1 MIRAKDTTKVGT
13 QFRYESG
20 RESDSNREEMYR
32 KLGLPVP
39 VIILLAALAVPRV
52 VTHNLSIFPEGS
64 FVNSLLVFVPLVIWL
79 TFVLWRRVPYPFLTL
94 TVVGL
99 AYGVLLA
106 LGHQLLWEARWD
118 GGPPRLD
125 GNLEGILGPGLE
137 LVILR
142 TFAFFSS
149 IVTGTV
155 VGATVGLVAWL
166 IERVRRI

>member
-1 MIRAKDTTKVGT
+1 
-13 QFRYESG
+13 
-20 RESDSNREEMYR
+20 MYH

-52 VTHNLSIFPEGS
+52 VTHDLDIFPEGS
-64 FVNSLLVFVPLVIWL
+64 FVNSLLVFVPLVVWL
-79 TFVLWRRVPYPFLTL
+79 IFVLWRQVPYPFLTL
-94 TVVGL
+94 TVIGL

-106 LGHQLLWEARWD
+106 LAHQLLWEARWD

-125 GNLEGILGPGLE
+125 GNLEGILNPALE
-137 LVILR
+137 SVVFR

-155 VGATVGLVAWL
+155 VGATVGLVAWV
-166 IERVRRI
+166 IEHVRRI